1 VRFALDAF
9 ALCVHN
15 ARMPETE
22 KRTHINAHQVRQVA
36 VDATCDPRSVEK
48 YLAGKTLKPMTR
60 ERIEKALRALGLGD
74 LVQSEGPKVPWVI
87 K

>member
-1 VRFALDAF
+1 
-9 ALCVHN
+9 
-15 ARMPETE
+15 M
-22 KRTHINAHQVRQVA
+22 
-36 VDATCDPRSVEK
+36 DATCDPRSVEK